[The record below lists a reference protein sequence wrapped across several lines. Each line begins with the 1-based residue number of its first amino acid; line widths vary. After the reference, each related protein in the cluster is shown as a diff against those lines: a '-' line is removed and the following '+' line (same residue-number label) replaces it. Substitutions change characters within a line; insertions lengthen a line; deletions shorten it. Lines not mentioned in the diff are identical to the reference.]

1 MGRIDKNILV
11 GTNGKVYVDGDLEA
25 YIESISV
32 KVTGNFED
40 VDLCGDFETHHVY
53 TGYSV
58 EGEMTIHK
66 VATKYDDDVLESFT
80 TGVMPERTIVAT
92 LTNQNTSKT
101 ASYSI
106 PNVVYTEITPV
117 EIKKG
122 KLTQTLPFK
131 CSIPIKLNGIS

>member
-1 MGRIDKNILV
+1 MGKVNKQILV
-11 GTNGKVYVDGDLEA
+11 GTNGKVYVDGVLEA

-32 KVTGNFED
+32 KATANFED
-40 VDLCGDFETHHVY
+40 VDLCGDWETQHVY

-66 VATKYDDDVLESFT
+66 TTTKYDDAALESFT

-92 LTNQNTSKT
+92 LTNQNTSQT

-122 KLTQTLPFK
+122 KLSQTIPFK
-131 CSIPIKLNGIS
+131 CSMPKKLSGI